1 MRPRGFVELT
11 FFRGDKILLV
21 SPEGIVSVEP
31 LTVTDGVVTMI
42 RVQGEHGLRAVNGTL
57 DEVAAAIDAAMR
69 ERERD
74 TARAARIAA
83 IGCRREAMAARV
95 EYYRCVNAER
105 LANGCAI
112 AYDGALNEAAY
123 ALDAL
128 AAEAAALI
136 EEDGE

>member
-31 LTVTDGVVTMI
+31 LTVTDGVVTMV

-74 TARAARIAA
+74 TTRAARIAA

-112 AYDGALNEAAY
+112 AYDAPLNEAAY

>member
-11 FFRGDKILLV
+11 LRDK
-21 SPEGIVSVEP
+21 SPVYFSADAVMTFTSHIDTDCLTWVATPVEGI
-31 LTVTDGVVTMI
+31 DY
-42 RVQGEHGLRAVNGTL
+42 AVRETP

-74 TARAARIAA
+74 TTRAARIAA

-112 AYDGALNEAAY
+112 AYDAPLNEAAY

-136 EEDGE
+136 EEDLS

>member
-11 FFRGDKILLV
+11 RRDKTPIYFRADAIVTFMSHIDGECRTWVFTPI
-21 SPEGIVSVEP
+21 EGIDY
-31 LTVTDGVVTMI
+31 TVHETP
-42 RVQGEHGLRAVNGTL
+42 E
-57 DEVAAAIDAAMR
+57 EVATAIDAAMR

-74 TARAARIAA
+74 TTRAARIAA

-112 AYDGALNEAAY
+112 AYDGPLTEAAY

-136 EEDGE
+136 EEDGK